1 MVANGV
7 SGAKQKMSEL
17 YAIYREEKPYA
28 YRYGEEWE
36 AMALM
41 IDGGHKTPQEAFE
54 AWLMEHRSRPF
65 LP

>member
-1 MVANGV
+1 MDKVIEA
-7 SGAKQKMSEL
+7 
-17 YAIYREEKPYA
+17 AIYCEEKPYA

-54 AWLMEHRSRPF
+54 AWLMEHRSAVTEEKQ
-65 LP
+65 